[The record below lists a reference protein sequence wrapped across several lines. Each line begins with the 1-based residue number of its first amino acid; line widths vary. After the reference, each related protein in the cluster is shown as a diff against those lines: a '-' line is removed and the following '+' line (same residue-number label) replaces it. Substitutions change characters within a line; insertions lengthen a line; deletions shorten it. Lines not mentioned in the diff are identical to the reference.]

1 VTIETGQTFERHA
14 IVQWFDRGLRTCPVT
29 GQELESL
36 SVPDTNRVLKRL
48 IDGWKSE
55 HCKNL
60 PQAAGGS
67 GAPEEKLN
75 VTVVD
80 RVLDSGCSISEQME
94 RARHLM
100 AIGGVDFHLHRLR
113 EGREEEQRARAAEHL
128 LLCVRAEGGC
138 RSYVAV
144 GLDGGSVA
152 RLVRSEVVATRT
164 AAVRLLVELLR
175 LRRFWSLLLDMNR
188 EHSFLSVHHFI

>member
-1 VTIETGQTFERHA
+1 MRHA

-48 IDGWKSE
+48 IDSWKSE

-60 PQAAGGS
+60 QVA

-75 VTVVD
+75 VAVVD
-80 RVLDSGCSISEQME
+80 RVLDAGCSVSEQME

-100 AIGGVDFHLHRLR
+100 AIGGVDFHLHRFR
-113 EGREEEQRARAAEHL
+113 EGVEEEQKARAAEHL
-128 LLCVRAEGGC
+128 LLCIRAEGGC
-138 RSYVAV
+138 RNYVAV
-144 GLDGGSVA
+144 GIDGGSVVWFLRSAVVSA
-152 RLVRSEVVATRT
+152 RPGQVQ
-164 AAVRLLVELLR
+164 
-175 LRRFWSLLLDMNR
+175 
-188 EHSFLSVHHFI
+188 FICSSNCFG